1 MGSAKIMSLFQL
13 ASKIH
18 KRWKD
23 TIVTMK
29 LAIGMRNIKTALAV
43 LICLLISEAFRL
55 EYPFYAVIATIIGM
69 ENSITNSYTVGK
81 NRVLG
86 TIVGAICG
94 LIFALI
100 DPYSAV
106 FSAIGIVVVIY
117 ICNLLKWNKSI
128 SIASIVFLA
137 IMLNLRPG
145 ESPWFYS
152 LNRVT
157 DTLIGIGVAV
167 AVNYLVFPPKHERY
181 MEHRRKI
188 LRRRLTELSHEL
200 LRQGGGVHISSLKQD
215 MSELE
220 KVYETYTSEFHL
232 NKKKLTMMEHLEQ
245 EIDIYH
251 NTYSHM
257 RQLRLLTDEPSLEAI
272 EKPDVQF
279 SSARPLTA
287 HGEDLLMIYRY
298 HVRCILQELQRL
310 GLMLPRKI
318 APPLNLHPE
327 SQQQQEQK

>member
-1 MGSAKIMSLFQL
+1 MIQTEYRKE
-13 ASKIH
+13 
-18 KRWKD
+18 
-23 TIVTMK
+23 TIVAMK
-29 LAIGMRNIKTALAV
+29 YAIGMRNIKTALAV
-43 LICLLISEAFRL
+43 FICLFISQAL
-55 EYPFYAVIATIIGM
+55 HLQYPFYAVIATIIAM
-69 ENSITNSYTVGK
+69 ENSVTNSYTVGK
-81 NRVLG
+81 NRVMG

-94 LIFALI
+94 LAFALI
-100 DPYSAV
+100 DPYSAF

-117 ICNLLKWNKSI
+117 ICNLLQWNKSI

-137 IMLNLRPG
+137 IMLNLQPG
-145 ESPWFYS
+145 ESPWFYGM
-152 LNRVT
+152 NRVI

-167 AVNYLVFPPKHERY
+167 AVNYLVFPPKHERQ

-188 LRRRLTELSHEL
+188 LRRHFTQLAHEL
-200 LRQGGGVHISSLKQD
+200 LGQGGGVHISSLKAD

-232 NKKKLTMMEHLEQ
+232 NKKKRTMMEHLEE

-257 RQLRLLTDEPSLEAI
+257 RQLRLLTDEPSLEAAN
-272 EKPDVQF
+272 KLDVQF
-279 SSARPLTA
+279 TSSRPLTS

-318 APPLNLHPE
+318 APPMNLHPE
-327 SQQQQEQK
+327 GKQQYNNNKPSVCHNKM

>member
-1 MGSAKIMSLFQL
+1 
-13 ASKIH
+13 
-18 KRWKD
+18 
-23 TIVTMK
+23 MK
-29 LAIGMRNIKTALAV
+29 FAIGMRNIKTALAV
-43 LICLLISEAFRL
+43 FICLLISQTFHL
-55 EYPFYAVIATIIGM
+55 EYPFYAVIATIIAM
-69 ENSITNSYTVGK
+69 ENSVTNSYTVGK
-81 NRVLG
+81 NRVMG

-94 LIFALI
+94 FLFALI

-106 FSAIGIVVVIY
+106 FSALGIIVVIY
-117 ICNLLKWNKSI
+117 VCNLLKWNKAV

-145 ESPWFYS
+145 ESPLFYGM
-152 LNRVT
+152 NRML
-157 DTLIGIGVAV
+157 DTLIGISVAV
-167 AVNYLVFPPKHERY
+167 IVNYLVFPPKHERQ

-188 LRRRLTELSHEL
+188 LRRHLTRLAHQL

-232 NKKKLTMMEHLEQ
+232 NKKKQTMMEHLEE

-257 RQLRLLTDEPSLEAI
+257 RQLRLLTDEPSLEATA
-272 EKPDVQF
+272 KPDVQF
-279 SSARPLTA
+279 TSSRPLTS

-298 HVRCILQELQRL
+298 HVRCILQELQHL

-327 SQQQQEQK
+327 ASKSEQVEANKPEG